1 MSDLIREIDEELRTE
16 RVVATLTR
24 WQPVIIGVGVA
35 ALLGVGGYNYYRKHE
50 QQAREAAGA
59 RYQSA
64 LDLAKLA
71 GADPAKAKI
80 AEAALLSVAKN
91 APAGYKMLALLRAA
105 ALTSAA
111 EAEAGVK
118 DYDGLAKNAALSP
131 LYQDVARLR
140 AALLRLDVADLS
152 EMRQRLEPLTAATSP
167 FRNLAR
173 EILAIAAFK
182 AGDFKIAGDNLEAI
196 IIDPTA
202 DASMRARAEQLS
214 ALIRAGTLPAA
225 AGQAAVAPAAPNVTT
240 PPK

>member
-24 WQPVIIGVGVA
+24 WQPVIIGVGIA
-35 ALLGVGGYNYYRKHE
+35 ALLGVGGFNYYQKHQ
-50 QQAREAAGA
+50 QQAREAAGL

-64 LDLAKLA
+64 LDLARIA
-71 GADPAKAKI
+71 GTDPAKAKV
-80 AEAALLSVAKN
+80 AEAALLGVAKD

-105 ALTSAA
+105 ALTSALTPQ
-111 EAEAGVK
+111 AGVK
-118 DYDGLAKNAALSP
+118 DYDGLSKNAALSP

-140 AALLRLDVADLS
+140 AAMLRLDSADLK
-152 EMRQRLEPLTAATSP
+152 EMRQRLEPLIGAASP

-182 AGDFKIAGDNLEAI
+182 AGNFKLAGDNLEAI
-196 IIDPTA
+196 IVDPHA
-202 DASMRARAEQLS
+202 DASMRARAGQLS
-214 ALIRAGTLPAA
+214 ALIRSGALPDASGA
-225 AGQAAVAPAAPNVTT
+225 AAVAPAAPAVTT